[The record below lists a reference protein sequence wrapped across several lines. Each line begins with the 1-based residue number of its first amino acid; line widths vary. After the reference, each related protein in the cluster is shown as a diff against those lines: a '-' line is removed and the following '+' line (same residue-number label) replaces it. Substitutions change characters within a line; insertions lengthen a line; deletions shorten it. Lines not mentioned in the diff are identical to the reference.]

1 MKAVLI
7 FAYYSYNDPVFQS
20 AVLPYFTKLDSPI
33 KNHFVLLTWEQDQFA
48 LNHQDAKKIKE
59 YLKKEGIIWY
69 SVKWHSGRFKLLKK
83 AYDFFKGIFLSLFLI
98 IKYKANTIYSE
109 GFPGAVIAHFISVIS
124 GCRHIIH
131 TFEPHADYMK
141 ESGVWSENSWEYK
154 LLKKLEIP
162 IANHAATI
170 ITATE
175 AYKKL
180 LIQKGIKSKIIV
192 LPSCIDTDFYS
203 YKPLSRKKIRNEL
216 NIEDDQIVI
225 AYLGKMGGMY
235 MEEELFEFFK
245 KCMVYSHFKF
255 YFFLFTKV
263 DNDRLNRFLHE
274 YRIPK
279 HLLLCKYLNKDE
291 VPHYL
296 SAADFGFCG
305 VRPIESRRFSSPIKN
320 GEYWACGLPV
330 VIPAG
335 ISDDFLLVQNRS
347 DTGYMLE
354 LDTDEKNLYPDIIKW
369 LEEKHHRKNIIVE
382 ASRCLV
388 IESRDLKGAKKILK
402 ELLE

>member
-1 MKAVLI
+1 MRSVLI
-7 FAYYSYNDPVFQS
+7 FAYYSYKDPVFQS
-20 AVLPYFTKLDSPI
+20 AVLPYFTKLDSPLKYQFI
-33 KNHFVLLTWEQDQFA
+33 LLTWEQDHFILHKREA
-48 LNHQDAKKIKE
+48 EKIKA

-69 SVKWHSGRFKLLKK
+69 SVKWHSGKFKLLKK
-83 AYDFFKGIFLSLFLI
+83 AYDFFKGITLSLFLI
-98 IKYKANTIYSE
+98 IKYKASIIYSE

-124 GCRHIIH
+124 GCRHVIH
-131 TFEPHADYMK
+131 TFEPHAEYMK
-141 ESGVWSENSWEYK
+141 ESGVWTQNSWEYK

-180 LIQKGIKSKIIV
+180 LIQRGIKSSIIV
-192 LPSCIDTDFYS
+192 LPSCIDTDFYT
-203 YKPLSRKKIRNEL
+203 YKPIAREKIRNEL
-216 NIEDDQIVI
+216 NIRDDQMVIV
-225 AYLGKMGGMY
+225 YLGKMGGMY
-235 MEEELFEFFK
+235 MEEELFEFFR
-245 KCMVYSHFKF
+245 KCIEYSHFKF
-255 YFFLFTKV
+255 YFFLFTKI
-263 DNDRLNRFLHE
+263 DNDRLNNFLHE

-291 VPHYL
+291 VPDYL

-305 VRPIESRRFSSPIKN
+305 VRPIKSQRFSSPIKT

-330 VIPAG
+330 VIPEG
-335 ISDDFLLVQNRS
+335 ISDDFLLVKSHS
-347 DTGYMLE
+347 DIGYMLK
-354 LDTDEKNLYPDIIKW
+354 LDTNEKNLYSDIIKW
-369 LEEKHHRKNIIVE
+369 FEEKHLRKNKVVE

-388 IESRDLKGAKKILK
+388 MESRNLKRAKKIIK